1 MCSLLHFCERAIR
14 EERETEGRTERK
26 RTDREGQD
34 RGRET
39 KTRGRTRR
47 EGTEEVRFRGLR
59 GPTSK
64 DSYVKFTSCDLFC
77 FWIHVCFFLAAE
89 LGQVWINMLSCPG
102 PGVGP
107 PCWLVLPVGCH
118 RKVNN

>member
-1 MCSLLHFCERAIR
+1 MCSLLYFCEREIR

-64 DSYVKFTSCDLFC
+64 DSYVKLTSCGPSFSGFMCVFSCCGIGSSVDQYAL
-77 FWIHVCFFLAAE
+77 
-89 LGQVWINMLSCPG
+89 LSG
-102 PGVGP
+102 PGGVP
-107 PCWLVLPVGCH
+107 PCWLVLPFGCH